1 MTITALTCSTEMRYS
16 TGPWKSI
23 HLLLTFFSLF
33 LECNKKKMAVVQK
46 FSLAFG
52 FMAVTGDHYRQT
64 CEIYYG
70 QNTNKP
76 MYMKYA
82 TTADMATM

>member
-1 MTITALTCSTEMRYS
+1 
-16 TGPWKSI
+16 
-23 HLLLTFFSLF
+23 
-33 LECNKKKMAVVQK
+33 MAAVQK

-82 TTADMATM
+82 TIADMATM